1 MDHYISVIIPNHN
14 GEGTIRQ
21 CLESAFSSQYD
32 GFEVVVVDDGS
43 TDGSVETIKKFPC
56 KLIRLPE
63 RSGASMARNT
73 GAQNSTGDILFFLDS
88 DCVINEDTLGK
99 INSAFNDTCLCVTAR
114 GQGGNNVI
122 IGGTYSIAP
131 YDKGFFN
138 TFQSV
143 FINYSE
149 TKKADN
155 PDYIASHAMA
165 IDAEA
170 FRTSGGFN
178 EDFLPIIEDVEF
190 SHRLKKSG
198 YRLIVIPGIEVGHI
212 FNFSFVRSLGN
223 AFRKSMYW
231 TMYSLKNRD
240 IFSDSGTASV
250 ELKINVFTYFLML
263 LLIVSWGIS
272 KQPVFLSLIPVTA
285 LANILLNRKLLIA
298 YYRAK
303 GMLFAFLS
311 SIYYLFVYPV
321 PVGLGAVA
329 GMAGYLIK
337 LKTQRH

>member
-1 MDHYISVIIPNHN
+1 M
-14 GEGTIRQ
+14 
-21 CLESAFSSQYD
+21 
-32 GFEVVVVDDGS
+32 VDDGS